1 MRLSFTAV
9 RLPVAWARRG
19 RRHEEGFMTGK
30 FAAVAAV
37 LSLSLAM
44 PAAAG
49 FRIQEAD
56 PDFPQ
61 DVTVTWFQ
69 AGKAR
74 VDGALEGLT
83 VIVDVKGG
91 EGWLIDSPSK
101 RYAGGKIADLAE
113 VLMKIEGT
121 SDSAAAEDMT
131 GKKAA
136 EPAKPLTVVVKDL
149 GPGGT
154 LQGYDTHRYQVLV
167 DGEVLEE
174 LWLAPKIQVAS
185 EVDLVAFGA
194 AMQRMIGGGAGLNQG
209 YEESEAY
216 RALRAIGY
224 PLRQVL
230 FFVGEKSTLE
240 VTSVTV
246 KDFPASD
253 FAGPKG
259 FTKVDYAELLLGN
272 GD

>member
-1 MRLSFTAV
+1 
-9 RLPVAWARRG
+9 
-19 RRHEEGFMTGK
+19 MTGK

-91 EGWLIDSPSK
+91 EGWLIDSESK

-113 VLMKIEGT
+113 VLTKVEGG
-121 SDSAAAEDMT
+121 SDSAAAAEDAA

-136 EPAKPLTVVVKDL
+136 EPAKPLAVVIKDL
-149 GPGGT
+149 GPSGT

-185 EVDLVAFGA
+185 EVDLVAFGT

-209 YEESEAY
+209 YEQSEAY
-216 RALRAIGY
+216 RTLRAVGY

-246 KDFPASD
+246 KEFPVSD
-253 FAGPKG
+253 FAIPKG
-259 FTKVDYAELLLGN
+259 FKKVDYAELLLGS